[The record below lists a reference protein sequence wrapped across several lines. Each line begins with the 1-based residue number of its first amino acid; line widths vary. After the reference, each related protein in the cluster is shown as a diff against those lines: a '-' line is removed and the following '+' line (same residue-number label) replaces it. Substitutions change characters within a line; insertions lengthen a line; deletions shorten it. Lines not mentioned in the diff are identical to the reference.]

1 MRLKNKRIM
10 DNRTVR
16 QAKSSQDKEVWVI
29 IPAFNE
35 EASIDKVLDDFSDK
49 EYSVLVVDDSSQ
61 DNTIDVALNYPIT
74 LLKHI
79 INLGQGAALQTGFD
93 YVINHTKAA
102 FIVTFDS
109 DGQHDVNDIPQLL
122 EPLKNGKAD
131 VALGSRFL
139 NSKRPDGIPL
149 LKLVTL
155 RFGVLFTRITS
166 KQKLTDTHNGLRGF
180 TTKSLQK
187 IQITHDRMAHASEI
201 IIQIAKHNLRWI
213 EIPVTIRYTP
223 YSKKKGQSI
232 LNSLNI
238 LWDLLVGRN

>member
-1 MRLKNKRIM
+1 MLHN
-10 DNRTVR
+10 
-16 QAKSSQDKEVWVI
+16 QAKSSQEKEVWVI

-35 EASIDKVLDDFSDK
+35 ESSIDKVLEDFTDK
-49 EYSVLVVDDSSQ
+49 EYSVLVVDDCSQ

-109 DGQHDVNDIPQLL
+109 DGQHDVNDIPRLL

-139 NSKRPDGIPL
+139 NSKRAVDIPL
-149 LKLVTL
+149 MKLATLK
-155 RFGVLFTRITS
+155 FGVMFTRITS
-166 KQKLTDTHNGLRGF
+166 KLKLTDTHNGLRGF
-180 TTKSLQK
+180 TAKSLQQ
-187 IQITHDRMAHASEI
+187 IQITQDRMAHASEI
-201 IIQIAKHNLRWI
+201 IMRIAKHNLKWI

-238 LWDLLVGRN
+238 LWDLFVGRN